1 MLPWWN
7 HYVVRTL
14 YQERIQ
20 EAEARH
26 PECSYEERLAP
37 RPSIAQ
43 RLGQW
48 WRSRKREKRTRDV
61 TGIRTTERVI
71 DLS

>member
-1 MLPWWN
+1 MLPWCN
-7 HYVVRTL
+7 HHVVRTL

-20 EAEARH
+20 AAETRH
-26 PECSYEERLAP
+26 PEWWYEERLAP

-48 WRSRKREKRTRDV
+48 WRSRKPEKGTREPH
-61 TGIRTTERVI
+61 
-71 DLS
+71 